1 MAKVHGLR
9 VANAFSS
16 RLASYPGPERPAGM
30 AVEQVR
36 SGSDG

>member
-16 RLASYPGPERPAGM
+16 RLEGYAGPERGGDQFAVRQVEPA
-30 AVEQVR
+30 E
-36 SGSDG
+36 